1 MDRFA
6 ALQVFS
12 QVVESGSFA
21 KAAARLGL
29 STSAASRHIAELEA
43 HLQTRLLNRTTRRVS
58 LTESGRAFYER
69 SIQLLADLEEAEQ
82 EAARAA
88 VVPRGTIKL
97 TASVNFGVRHI
108 APAIAAFLA
117 QHREVRFD
125 VSLSDRVVDLVEEG
139 FDLGIRIGVAGSG
152 NIVARKLGETRL
164 VPCASPGYIQAHGAP
179 QAPEEL
185 EKHNC
190 FTYEYVT
197 PRNLW
202 RFRDPS
208 GHERAVRVRGSLH
221 SNNGDLLAEAAAR
234 GAGIVFEPAFIVG
247 PDVRTGRLVPLL
259 LDFVPL
265 PAPIYAVYPSRK
277 HLSAKVRLFVDFLV
291 ERFAEAQDSSVLVVR
306 VAPKADVV
314 HTLTSGRA
322 REEYEPPLSEND
334 PMYFVLGARSG
345 YSARF
350 QLSFKYRLFDQSV
363 GFGQDRPWLSGLY
376 FGYTQNSLWDL
387 SAQSKPFRDTSYR
400 PSLFWKWERADD
412 KTWIDAA
419 RFGIEHESNGKDGD
433 RSRSINMLFIR
444 PEWHWRLRDGDSF
457 QFTPHVHKYFD
468 KGDNPD
474 IAAYRGYVDWRA
486 RYDANGEWIATGV
499 ARIGT
504 SGKGSL
510 LIDFSKRTRNLR
522 RSEERRV

>member
-1 MDRFA
+1 MRGLVA
-6 ALQVFS
+6 AIAFVFVFQALAAGPSELPDWILASTDARAVAGEPFEIVLVSLSATPPPDEISVRLKSDLDERILRLQ
-12 QVVESGSFA
+12 A
-21 KAAARLGL
+21 LGPAL
-29 STSAASRHIAELEA
+29 G
-43 HLQTRLLNRTTRRVS
+43 TRRVYS
-58 LTESGRAFYER
+58 A
-69 SIQLLADLEEAEQ
+69 IMPADMPGP
-82 EAARAA
+82 
-88 VVPRGTIKL
+88 V
-97 TASVNFGVRHI
+97 
-108 APAIAAFLA
+108 AI
-117 QHREVRFD
+117 
-125 VSLSDRVVDLVEEG
+125 DLVG
-139 FDLGIRIGVAGSG
+139 
-152 NIVARKLGETRL
+152 
-164 VPCASPGYIQAHGAP
+164 QA
-179 QAPEEL
+179 
-185 EKHNC
+185 
-190 FTYEYVT
+190 
-197 PRNLW
+197 
-202 RFRDPS
+202 
-208 GHERAVRVRGSLH
+208 
-221 SNNGDLLAEAAAR
+221 
-234 GAGIVFEPAFIVG
+234 
-247 PDVRTGRLVPLL
+247 
-259 LDFVPL
+259 
-265 PAPIYAVYPSRK
+265 
-277 HLSAKVRLFVDFLV
+277 
-291 ERFAEAQDSSVLVVR
+291 SSVLVVR

-314 HTLTSGRA
+314 HSLTGGHA
-322 REEYEPPLSEND
+322 REDYEPPLSESD

-350 QLSFKYRLFDQSV
+350 QLSFKYRLFDPSV
-363 GFGQDRPWLSGLY
+363 GFGRDRPWLSGLY

-522 RSEERRV
+522 FGPVGGYVHVQYFNGFGEDILDYNVRRKPQLRVGVAIVP